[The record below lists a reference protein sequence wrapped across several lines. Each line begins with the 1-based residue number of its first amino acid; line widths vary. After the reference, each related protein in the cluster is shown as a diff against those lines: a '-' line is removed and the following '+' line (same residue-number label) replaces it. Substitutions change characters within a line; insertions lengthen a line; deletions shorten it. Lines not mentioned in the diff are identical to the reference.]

1 MSCLVIPL
9 LDFINFYRL
18 AKKSGPA
25 KNHSKI
31 CVFRI
36 RITVYQLFKFYM
48 YLKIDLD
55 HNCFCKSL

>member
-36 RITVYQLFKFYM
+36 RITVYQLFKVFE
-48 YLKIDLD
+48 
-55 HNCFCKSL
+55 NRFGS